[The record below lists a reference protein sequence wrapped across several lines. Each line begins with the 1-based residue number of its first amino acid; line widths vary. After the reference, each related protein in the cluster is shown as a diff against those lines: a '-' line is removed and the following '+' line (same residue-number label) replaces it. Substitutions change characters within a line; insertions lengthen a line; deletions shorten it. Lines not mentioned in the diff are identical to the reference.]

1 PSYFTTGQ
9 GTATVPT
16 VVKVSPP
23 NGATAVPVNP
33 QVVVQMSA
41 AVNPLSVG
49 SNAISLSAAGVP
61 VPGSI
66 TVSSDASTLTFTPG
80 GLLSPSTAYSVS
92 ASGFADQAGNQVM
105 PFTSGFTTGTSGVAN
120 TLSPAVI

>member
-1 PSYFTTGQ
+1 
-9 GTATVPT
+9 
-16 VVKVSPP
+16 
-23 NGATAVPVNP
+23 
-33 QVVVQMSA
+33 QMSA

-66 TVSSDASTLTFTPG
+66 TVSSDASTLTFTPS

-92 ASGFADQAGNQVM
+92 ASDFADQAGNQVM
-105 PFTSGFTTGTSGVAN
+105 PFTGGFTTGTSGVAN
-120 TLSPAVI
+120 ILSPAVISVTPASGNIGVSVNTTIVLTFHEALNPL